1 MPTATPSTRQNSSD
15 KRRQAPQQPLRRIS
29 LQQILFFCD
38 YIGETS
44 QRNKTTGG
52 IDTDDKTILRR
63 LKRGDA
69 AALEAAV
76 RQYSGYVSAVI
87 GNQLGPCAAAEDIE
101 ELASDVFVA
110 LWRAPQPLRTEHLRG
125 WLGKVA
131 RNQAIS
137 FLRRQ
142 HLQLVRDEDCILVD
156 DRDAQ
161 KLLEAKERSALLN
174 AALAALT
181 PEDREIFLRRY
192 YYNQTAGQIAEALHM
207 NPSTVRSR
215 LLRGRQALRTELQK
229 GDVQIEDL
237 CAEPV

>member
-1 MPTATPSTRQNSSD
+1 M
-15 KRRQAPQQPLRRIS
+15 
-29 LQQILFFCD
+29 
-38 YIGETS
+38 
-44 QRNKTTGG
+44 
-52 IDTDDKTILRR
+52 DTDDKTILRR
-63 LKRGDA
+63 LKRGDP

-110 LWRAPQPLRTEHLRG
+110 LWRAQQPLRTEHLRG

-142 HLQLVRDEDCILVD
+142 HLQLVQDEDCILVD

-161 KLLEAKERSALLN
+161 KLLEAKERSALLS

-181 PEDREIFLRRY
+181 PEDRKFFC
-192 YYNQTAGQIAEALHM
+192 AGITITRQ
-207 NPSTVRSR
+207 PGRSR
-215 LLRGRQALRTELQK
+215 K
-229 GDVQIEDL
+229 HCI
-237 CAEPV
+237 

>member
-1 MPTATPSTRQNSSD
+1 MKKTEGYIAKELEDEYIVLPVG
-15 KRRQAPQQPLRRIS
+15 KRTEEVNEVIS
-29 LQQILFFCD
+29 LSETAGFI
-38 YIGETS
+38 YIHAD
-44 QRNKTTGG
+44 Q
-52 IDTDDKTILRR
+52 
-63 LKRGDA
+63 
-69 AALEAAV
+69 
-76 RQYSGYVSAVI
+76 
-87 GNQLGPCAAAEDIE
+87 AEDIE

-142 HLQLVRDEDCILVD
+142 HMQLVRDEDCILVD

-181 PEDREIFLRRY
+181 SEDREIFLRRY

-215 LLRGRQALRTELQK
+215 LLRGRQSLRTELQK

-237 CAEPV
+237 CAESV

>member
-44 QRNKTTGG
+44 QNTQ
-52 IDTDDKTILRR
+52 DVRR
-63 LKRGDA
+63 
-69 AALEAAV
+69 
-76 RQYSGYVSAVI
+76 
-87 GNQLGPCAAAEDIE
+87 
-101 ELASDVFVA
+101 VFVA

-142 HLQLVRDEDCILVD
+142 HMQLIRDEDCILVD

-174 AALAALT
+174 AALAALK

>member
-1 MPTATPSTRQNSSD
+1 M
-15 KRRQAPQQPLRRIS
+15 
-29 LQQILFFCD
+29 
-38 YIGETS
+38 
-44 QRNKTTGG
+44 
-52 IDTDDKTILRR
+52 DTDDKTILRR

-142 HLQLVRDEDCILVD
+142 HMQLIRDEDCILVD

-161 KLLEAKERSALLN
+161 KLLEAKERTFKRSAGSAQAGGPGNFSAPVLLQPDSRTDRGG
-174 AALAALT
+174 AAYEPQHGPQPPFA
-181 PEDREIFLRRY
+181 R
-192 YYNQTAGQIAEALHM
+192 TAGAED
-207 NPSTVRSR
+207 
-215 LLRGRQALRTELQK
+215 GITERRRA
-229 GDVQIEDL
+229 D
-237 CAEPV
+237 

>member
-1 MPTATPSTRQNSSD
+1 M
-15 KRRQAPQQPLRRIS
+15 
-29 LQQILFFCD
+29 
-38 YIGETS
+38 
-44 QRNKTTGG
+44 
-52 IDTDDKTILRR
+52 DTDDKIILRR

-76 RQYSGYVSAVI
+76 RQYSGYVTAVI

-110 LWRAPQPLRTEHLRG
+110 LWRAPQPFRTEHLRG

-142 HLQLVRDEDCILVD
+142 HLQLVRDEDCILID

-237 CAEPV
+237 CAESV

>member
-1 MPTATPSTRQNSSD
+1 M
-15 KRRQAPQQPLRRIS
+15 
-29 LQQILFFCD
+29 
-38 YIGETS
+38 
-44 QRNKTTGG
+44 
-52 IDTDDKTILRR
+52 DTDDKTILRR

-76 RQYSGYVSAVI
+76 RQYSGYVTAVI

-142 HLQLVRDEDCILVD
+142 HLQLVRDEDCILID

-181 PEDREIFLRRY
+181 SED
-192 YYNQTAGQIAEALHM
+192 
-207 NPSTVRSR
+207 PSTIRSR
-215 LLRGRQALRTELQK
+215 LLRGRQSLRTELQK

-237 CAEPV
+237 CAESV

>member
-1 MPTATPSTRQNSSD
+1 MRHRIESSRQSFSPCRAASRAFSRAKRFALRLSRVGASD
-15 KRRQAPQQPLRRIS
+15 A
-29 LQQILFFCD
+29 D
-38 YIGETS
+38 
-44 QRNKTTGG
+44 
-52 IDTDDKTILRR
+52 
-63 LKRGDA
+63 
-69 AALEAAV
+69 
-76 RQYSGYVSAVI
+76 
-87 GNQLGPCAAAEDIE
+87 NQLGPCAAAEDIE

-142 HLQLVRDEDCILVD
+142 HLQLVRDEDCILID

-181 PEDREIFLRRY
+181 SEDREIFLRRY

-215 LLRGRQALRTELQK
+215 LLRGRQSLRTELQK

-237 CAEPV
+237 CAESV

>member
-1 MPTATPSTRQNSSD
+1 M
-15 KRRQAPQQPLRRIS
+15 
-29 LQQILFFCD
+29 
-38 YIGETS
+38 
-44 QRNKTTGG
+44 
-52 IDTDDKTILRR
+52 DTDDKTILRR

-76 RQYSGYVSAVI
+76 RQYSGYVTAVI

-110 LWRAPQPLRTEHLRG
+110 LWRAAQPLRTEHLRG

-142 HLQLVRDEDCILVD
+142 HLQLVRDEDCILID

-161 KLLEAKERSALLN
+161 KLLEAKERSALFKRGAGRAHVGGPGNFSAPVLLQPDRRTDRGSTAYEPQHGSQPTFAR
-174 AALAALT
+174 AAVA
-181 PEDREIFLRRY
+181 EDGITERRR
-192 YYNQTAGQIAEALHM
+192 A
-207 NPSTVRSR
+207 
-215 LLRGRQALRTELQK
+215 
-229 GDVQIEDL
+229 D
-237 CAEPV
+237 

>member
-1 MPTATPSTRQNSSD
+1 MVANTIAMSIHTPIEKSVLTILLGVSLLATPACNTS
-15 KRRQAPQQPLRRIS
+15 KAVKGGA
-29 LQQILFFCD
+29 
-38 YIGETS
+38 IGATA
-44 QRNKTTGG
+44 GAG
-52 IDTDDKTILRR
+52 A
-63 LKRGDA
+63 G
-69 AALEAAV
+69 
-76 RQYSGYVSAVI
+76 AVI

-110 LWRAPQPLRTEHLRG
+110 LWRALQPLRTEHLRG

-142 HLQLVRDEDCILVD
+142 HMQLVRDEDCILVD

-181 PEDREIFLRRY
+181 SEDREIFLRRY
-192 YYNQTAGQIAEALHM
+192 YYNQTTGQIAEALHM

>member
-1 MPTATPSTRQNSSD
+1 M
-15 KRRQAPQQPLRRIS
+15 
-29 LQQILFFCD
+29 
-38 YIGETS
+38 
-44 QRNKTTGG
+44 
-52 IDTDDKTILRR
+52 DTDDKTILRR

-110 LWRAPQPLRTEHLRG
+110 LWRAQQPLRTEHLRG

-161 KLLEAKERSALLN
+161 KLLEAKERSALLKS
-174 AALAALT
+174 ALAALP

-192 YYNQTAGQIAEALHM
+192 YYNQTAGQIAEELHM

-215 LLRGRQALRTELQK
+215 LLRGRQSLRTELQK

-237 CAEPV
+237 CAESV

>member
-1 MPTATPSTRQNSSD
+1 M
-15 KRRQAPQQPLRRIS
+15 
-29 LQQILFFCD
+29 
-38 YIGETS
+38 
-44 QRNKTTGG
+44 
-52 IDTDDKTILRR
+52 DTDDKTILRR

-142 HLQLVRDEDCILVD
+142 HMQLVRDEDCILVD

-181 PEDREIFLRRY
+181 SEDREIFLRRY
-192 YYNQTAGQIAEALHM
+192 YLQPDNRTDRGGAAYEPQHGSQPPFARTAGAED
-207 NPSTVRSR
+207 
-215 LLRGRQALRTELQK
+215 GITERRRA
-229 GDVQIEDL
+229 D
-237 CAEPV
+237 

>member
-1 MPTATPSTRQNSSD
+1 M
-15 KRRQAPQQPLRRIS
+15 
-29 LQQILFFCD
+29 
-38 YIGETS
+38 
-44 QRNKTTGG
+44 
-52 IDTDDKTILRR
+52 DTDDKTILRR

-110 LWRAPQPLRTEHLRG
+110 LWRASQSLRTEHLRG

-156 DRDAQ
+156 ERDAQ
-161 KLLEAKERSALLN
+161 KLLEAKERSAFLS
-174 AALAALT
+174 AALAALM

-192 YYNQTAGQIAEALHM
+192 YLLEPSKEIAA
-207 NPSTVRSR
+207 R
-215 LLRGRQALRTELQK
+215 LNMQERAVNTRLSRGRARLRQQFLDARKE
-229 GDVQIEDL
+229 E
-237 CAEPV
+237 

>member
-1 MPTATPSTRQNSSD
+1 M
-15 KRRQAPQQPLRRIS
+15 
-29 LQQILFFCD
+29 
-38 YIGETS
+38 
-44 QRNKTTGG
+44 
-52 IDTDDKTILRR
+52 DTDDKTILRR

-142 HLQLVRDEDCILVD
+142 HMQLVRDEDCILVD

-174 AALAALT
+174 AALAALK

-192 YYNQTAGQIAEALHM
+192 YYNQTAGQIAEELHM

>member
-1 MPTATPSTRQNSSD
+1 MCLSRCGAH
-15 KRRQAPQQPLRRIS
+15 A
-29 LQQILFFCD
+29 
-38 YIGETS
+38 
-44 QRNKTTGG
+44 
-52 IDTDDKTILRR
+52 
-63 LKRGDA
+63 
-69 AALEAAV
+69 
-76 RQYSGYVSAVI
+76 
-87 GNQLGPCAAAEDIE
+87 
-101 ELASDVFVA
+101 
-110 LWRAPQPLRTEHLRG
+110 QPLRTEHLRG

-142 HLQLVRDEDCILVD
+142 HLQLVRDEDCILID

-181 PEDREIFLRRY
+181 SEDREIFLRRY

-215 LLRGRQALRTELQK
+215 LLRGRQSLRTELQK

-237 CAEPV
+237 CAESV

>member
-1 MPTATPSTRQNSSD
+1 M
-15 KRRQAPQQPLRRIS
+15 
-29 LQQILFFCD
+29 
-38 YIGETS
+38 
-44 QRNKTTGG
+44 
-52 IDTDDKTILRR
+52 DTDDKTILRR

-110 LWRAPQPLRTEHLRG
+110 LWRA
-125 WLGKVA
+125 
-131 RNQAIS
+131 S
-137 FLRRQ
+137 

-156 DRDAQ
+156 ERDAQ
-161 KLLEAKERSALLN
+161 KLLEAKERSAFLN
-174 AALAALT
+174 AALAALM

-215 LLRGRQALRTELQK
+215 LLRGRQVLRTELQK

-237 CAEPV
+237 CAESV

>member
-1 MPTATPSTRQNSSD
+1 M
-15 KRRQAPQQPLRRIS
+15 
-29 LQQILFFCD
+29 
-38 YIGETS
+38 
-44 QRNKTTGG
+44 
-52 IDTDDKTILRR
+52 DTDDKTILRR

-142 HLQLVRDEDCILVD
+142 HMQLIRDEDCILVD

-174 AALAALT
+174 AALAALK

-237 CAEPV
+237 CAEALGIEADGVVPLKRRVHQNRLFVFLVIAERVRHDVASR

>member
-1 MPTATPSTRQNSSD
+1 M
-15 KRRQAPQQPLRRIS
+15 
-29 LQQILFFCD
+29 
-38 YIGETS
+38 
-44 QRNKTTGG
+44 
-52 IDTDDKTILRR
+52 DTDDKTILRR

-110 LWRAPQPLRTEHLRG
+110 LWRASQSLRTEHLRG
-125 WLGKVA
+125 WLGRVA

-137 FLRRQ
+137 FLRKQR
-142 HLQLVRDEDCILVD
+142 LQLVPDEDYLLVD
-156 DRDAQ
+156 ERDAQ
-161 KLLEAKERSALLN
+161 KLLEAQERSALLT
-174 AALAALT
+174 AALDKLT
-181 PEDREIFLRRY
+181 PGDRELFLRRY
-192 YYNQTAGQIAEALHM
+192 YYNQTAEQIAREKDM

-237 CAEPV
+237 CAESV

>member
-1 MPTATPSTRQNSSD
+1 M
-15 KRRQAPQQPLRRIS
+15 
-29 LQQILFFCD
+29 
-38 YIGETS
+38 
-44 QRNKTTGG
+44 
-52 IDTDDKTILRR
+52 DTDDKTILRR

-142 HLQLVRDEDCILVD
+142 HLQLVRDEGCILVD
-156 DRDAQ
+156 DRDAP
-161 KLLEAKERSALLN
+161 LN

-192 YYNQTAGQIAEALHM
+192 YYNQTTGQIAEALHM

>member
-1 MPTATPSTRQNSSD
+1 M
-15 KRRQAPQQPLRRIS
+15 
-29 LQQILFFCD
+29 
-38 YIGETS
+38 
-44 QRNKTTGG
+44 
-52 IDTDDKTILRR
+52 
-63 LKRGDA
+63 
-69 AALEAAV
+69 
-76 RQYSGYVSAVI
+76 RQYSGYVTAVI

-142 HLQLVRDEDCILVD
+142 HLQLVRDEDCILID

-181 PEDREIFLRRY
+181 SEDREIFSAPVLLQPDRRTDRGS
-192 YYNQTAGQIAEALHM
+192 TAYEPQHGPQPPFARAAVAED
-207 NPSTVRSR
+207 
-215 LLRGRQALRTELQK
+215 GITERR
-229 GDVQIEDL
+229 
-237 CAEPV
+237 CAD

>member
-1 MPTATPSTRQNSSD
+1 M
-15 KRRQAPQQPLRRIS
+15 
-29 LQQILFFCD
+29 
-38 YIGETS
+38 
-44 QRNKTTGG
+44 
-52 IDTDDKTILRR
+52 DTDDKTILRR

-76 RQYSGYVSAVI
+76 RQYSGYVTAVI

-142 HLQLVRDEDCILVD
+142 HLQLVRDEDCILID

-161 KLLEAKERSALLN
+161 KLL
-174 AALAALT
+174 
-181 PEDREIFLRRY
+181 
-192 YYNQTAGQIAEALHM
+192 
-207 NPSTVRSR
+207 
-215 LLRGRQALRTELQK
+215 
-229 GDVQIEDL
+229 
-237 CAEPV
+237 

>member
-1 MPTATPSTRQNSSD
+1 M
-15 KRRQAPQQPLRRIS
+15 
-29 LQQILFFCD
+29 
-38 YIGETS
+38 
-44 QRNKTTGG
+44 
-52 IDTDDKTILRR
+52 
-63 LKRGDA
+63 
-69 AALEAAV
+69 
-76 RQYSGYVSAVI
+76 
-87 GNQLGPCAAAEDIE
+87 
-101 ELASDVFVA
+101 FVA

-192 YYNQTAGQIAEALHM
+192 YYNQTAGQDRGGAAYEPQHGPQPAFCA
-207 NPSTVRSR
+207 
-215 LLRGRQALRTELQK
+215 GRQALRTELQK

>member
-1 MPTATPSTRQNSSD
+1 M
-15 KRRQAPQQPLRRIS
+15 
-29 LQQILFFCD
+29 
-38 YIGETS
+38 
-44 QRNKTTGG
+44 
-52 IDTDDKTILRR
+52 DTDDKTILRR

-110 LWRAPQPLRTEHLRG
+110 LWRASQSLRTEHLRG

-156 DRDAQ
+156 ERDAQ
-161 KLLEAKERSALLN
+161 KLLEAKERSAFLN

-181 PEDREIFLRRY
+181 SEDREIFLRRY
-192 YYNQTAGQIAEALHM
+192 YYNQTAEQIAREKDM
-207 NPSTVRSR
+207 NAGTVRSR
-215 LLRGRQALRTELQK
+215 LARGRQVLKAELQK
-229 GDVQIEDL
+229 GDMQVEDL
-237 CAEPV
+237 CAESF